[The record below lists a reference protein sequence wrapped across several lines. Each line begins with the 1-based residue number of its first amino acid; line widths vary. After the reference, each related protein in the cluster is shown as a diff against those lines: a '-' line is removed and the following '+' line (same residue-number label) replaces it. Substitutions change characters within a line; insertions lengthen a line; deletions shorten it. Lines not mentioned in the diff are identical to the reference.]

1 MSVMIPIFVVPMQTV
16 PISLVALVALVK
28 MVLVTMHQVNVS
40 ILRNVTQVTTH
51 VTSMHHALTLKE
63 VLSVNV
69 IPVGMVMDIHVMT
82 STNVSLMSL
91 IIARILPIVITSMV
105 GLPASA
111 NQDSPPTTQL
121 HQ

>member
-1 MSVMIPIFVVPMQTV
+1 MSVMIRIFVVPMQTV
-16 PISLVALVALVK
+16 PISLVASVALVK
-28 MVLVTMHQVNVS
+28 MVLVTMHQVNVLIS
-40 ILRNVTQVTTH
+40 RNVTQVTTH

-91 IIARILPIVITSMV
+91 TTAQILPIVITSMV

-111 NQDSPPTTQL
+111 NQDSPPMTQL
-121 HQ
+121 NQ